1 MCNVKIN
8 ILHKNNKEKQ
18 FMKNIFK
25 TLTIGSA
32 ILSFTACTMV
42 GQLEKPKTFAAG
54 MVSQDNLNQEILVN
68 SATEL
73 GYQLMSKTPKASTF
87 SKDSGSMTEQIF
99 GFDNNSTI
107 QVSKKKD
114 GVHFDI
120 VETSNTDD
128 KIDYKSV
135 KKDLKDFVTNYQKDL
150 KTEK

>member
-1 MCNVKIN
+1 
-8 ILHKNNKEKQ
+8 
-18 FMKNIFK
+18 MKNIFR
-25 TLTIGSA
+25 TITIGTA

-73 GYQLMSKTPKASTF
+73 GYQLMSRTPKATTF
-87 SKDSGSMTEQIF
+87 AKDDGSAAGQFF
-99 GFDNNSTI
+99 GFDNNKTI
-107 QVSKKKD
+107 QVEKMKD

-120 VETSNTDD
+120 VETSNTSD

-135 KKDLKDFVTNYQKDL
+135 KKDLSDFVANYQKDL